1 MDLQEF
7 APNPAWSQASNAMTI
22 LALYLCCSLAGAA
35 LALWRPPQM
44 PHYWLL
50 LAIAAVPQLG
60 SLLGIWIPG
69 MFLVSVTAIFIWCL
83 CNRAVAGIPAVA
95 AGVIM
100 NLLVMA
106 FHGGAMP
113 IRAETLAQIGHTFAP
128 GTLLMGS
135 KDVVVQSA
143 MLWLLSDWLVL
154 PAGATTY
161 VASPGDVVVMVG
173 VIWWLLF
180 SHPREERNRP
190 MLTFRSAPPDQRA
203 RLIPGQSARPALTRL
218 ALLAAANPTVAEG
231 LLRDPL
237 DAAAAHPHFVLSL
250 DARDRATL
258 ADIRERARTVGEFLA
273 DLADVVDGATA

>member
-1 MDLQEF
+1 
-7 APNPAWSQASNAMTI
+7 MTV
-22 LALYLCCSLAGAA
+22 LALYLCCALGGGA
-35 LALWRPPQM
+35 LAIWRPPRV
-44 PHYWLL
+44 PRYWLL

-69 MFLVSVTAIFIWCL
+69 MFLVSVAAIFIWCL
-83 CNRAVAGIPAVA
+83 CNRAI
-95 AGVIM
+95 AGVPVVAVGAIM

-113 IRAETLAQIGHTFAP
+113 IHAETLARIGHTFAP

-135 KDVVVQSA
+135 KDVVVESA
-143 MLWLLSDWLVL
+143 VLWLLSDWLVL

-161 VASPGDVVVMVG
+161 VVSPGDLVIIVG
-173 VIWWLLF
+173 VIWWLLW
-180 SHPREERNRP
+180 SHPREERDRP
-190 MLTFRSAPPDQRA
+190 MLTFRAAAAPADPHP

-218 ALLAAANPTVAEG
+218 ALLAAANPIVAES

-237 DAAAAHPHFVLSL
+237 DAAAAHPHFVLAL

-258 ADIRERARTVGEFLA
+258 ADIRTRARTVGEFLA
-273 DLADVVDGATA
+273 DLADVVDGAAA